1 MQNNRNYEPPGAGM
15 RMSVSAILSKSGK
28 EEMYRSKPTVDD
40 QGSRGQ
46 SLPPIGQ
53 TPNPPSP
60 YSTFHARSSS
70 QPLIENPNQPP
81 RKLSQP
87 TPDKEPTSV
96 DTKNRLVQGLL
107 AAAPSSEQLPPTN
120 DSMPPKPDAASN
132 LQGSTAILSRDMP
145 TGQMFS
151 PTDPTPRRASL
162 GNLMSAHSPLI
173 QQPHRRGS
181 LDSGA
186 PPNKTTSLRES
197 MQEDEEEEEEGVP
210 LRIPKL
216 IIKNDLVWKSL
227 EGKPEKSLG
236 VFVYEPG
243 VQLPVLE
250 GQENATLEVRIP
262 CWFLT
267 YDNKM
272 VKKRALWGTDIYT
285 DDTDIVAMIIH
296 TGKYEAMY
304 HEPEVKLNNDV
315 MLAMSGTA
323 ALIEPRRVDVNTNIP
338 DHDLSVTLRVLP
350 KLQRYTGTIRHHL
363 KSRDWGSNHDGMS
376 LFVEKVEQLPRGE
389 ARSKG
394 RSALKSGLFA
404 YQDLRRWAITNEKG
418 QATSDGSFADEE
430 DSHDMSRNRGVRK
443 KIKMFQMREAM
454 VSQG

>member
-1 MQNNRNYEPPGAGM
+1 M

-70 QPLIENPNQPP
+70 QPLIENPNEAP

-87 TPDKEPTSV
+87 TPDKDFTSM

-107 AAAPSSEQLPPTN
+107 AAAPSSEQPPPAN
-120 DSMPPKPDAASN
+120 ESMTPKPDAASDHIH
-132 LQGSTAILSRDMP
+132 GPTAPATPSRDMP
-145 TGQMFS
+145 TNTVGAGQMFS
-151 PTDPTPRRASL
+151 SSDPTPRRASL
-162 GNLMSAHSPLI
+162 GNLMSAHSPLL
-173 QQPHRRGS
+173 QQSHRRGS

-186 PPNKTTSLRES
+186 PHNKSTSLKETA
-197 MQEDEEEEEEGVP
+197 EEEDDDMP
-210 LRIPKL
+210 LRMPKL

-285 DDTDIVAMIIH
+285 DDTDIVAS
-296 TGKYEAMY
+296 KYSSDWI
-304 HEPEVKLNNDV
+304 VKFISTV
-315 MLAMSGTA
+315 
-323 ALIEPRRVDVNTNIP
+323 
-338 DHDLSVTLRVLP
+338 
-350 KLQRYTGTIRHHL
+350 
-363 KSRDWGSNHDGMS
+363 
-376 LFVEKVEQLPRGE
+376 
-389 ARSKG
+389 
-394 RSALKSGLFA
+394 
-404 YQDLRRWAITNEKG
+404 
-418 QATSDGSFADEE
+418 
-430 DSHDMSRNRGVRK
+430 
-443 KIKMFQMREAM
+443 
-454 VSQG
+454 

>member
-1 MQNNRNYEPPGAGM
+1 M

-87 TPDKEPTSV
+87 TPDKESTPV

-107 AAAPSSEQLPPTN
+107 AAAPSSGQTPPTN
-120 DSMPPKPDAASN
+120 ESMTPKPDAVSN
-132 LQGSTAILSRDMP
+132 NIHGSTAPATPSRDMP
-145 TGQMFS
+145 TTTPGAGQMFPS
-151 PTDPTPRRASL
+151 TDPTPRRASL
-162 GNLMSAHSPLI
+162 GNLMSAHSPLL

-186 PPNKTTSLRES
+186 PHNKSTGLRET
-197 MQEDEEEEEEGVP
+197 MEVEEEEAEDDDMP
-210 LRIPKL
+210 LRMPKL
-216 IIKNDLVWKSL
+216 IIKSDLVWKSL

-285 DDTDIVAMIIH
+285 DDTDIVAS
-296 TGKYEAMY
+296 KY
-304 HEPEVKLNNDV
+304 
-315 MLAMSGTA
+315 
-323 ALIEPRRVDVNTNIP
+323 
-338 DHDLSVTLRVLP
+338 
-350 KLQRYTGTIRHHL
+350 
-363 KSRDWGSNHDGMS
+363 
-376 LFVEKVEQLPRGE
+376 
-389 ARSKG
+389 
-394 RSALKSGLFA
+394 
-404 YQDLRRWAITNEKG
+404 
-418 QATSDGSFADEE
+418 
-430 DSHDMSRNRGVRK
+430 SH
-443 KIKMFQMREAM
+443 
-454 VSQG
+454 

>member
-1 MQNNRNYEPPGAGM
+1 VPATLAALPRSAASPGRPAIQNNRNYEPSGAGM

-87 TPDKEPTSV
+87 TPDKESTPM

-107 AAAPSSEQLPPTN
+107 AAAPSSEQPPPTN
-120 DSMPPKPDAASN
+120 ESMTPKPDAVSN
-132 LQGSTAILSRDMP
+132 NIHGSTAPATVTPSRDMP
-145 TGQMFS
+145 TTTPGVGQMFS
-151 PTDPTPRRASL
+151 STDPTPRRASL
-162 GNLMSAHSPLI
+162 GNLMSAHSPLL

-186 PPNKTTSLRES
+186 PHNKSTSLRET
-197 MQEDEEEEEEGVP
+197 MEEEEGDDDMP
-210 LRIPKL
+210 LRMPKL

-285 DDTDIVAMIIH
+285 DDTDIVAS
-296 TGKYEAMY
+296 KY
-304 HEPEVKLNNDV
+304 
-315 MLAMSGTA
+315 ST
-323 ALIEPRRVDVNTNIP
+323 
-338 DHDLSVTLRVLP
+338 
-350 KLQRYTGTIRHHL
+350 
-363 KSRDWGSNHDGMS
+363 DW
-376 LFVEKVEQLPRGE
+376 
-389 ARSKG
+389 
-394 RSALKSGLFA
+394 
-404 YQDLRRWAITNEKG
+404 T
-418 QATSDGSFADEE
+418 T
-430 DSHDMSRNRGVRK
+430 
-443 KIKMFQMREAM
+443 
-454 VSQG
+454 

>member
-1 MQNNRNYEPPGAGM
+1 VPATLAALPRSAASPGRPAIQNNRNYEPSGAGM

-87 TPDKEPTSV
+87 THDKESTSM

-107 AAAPSSEQLPPTN
+107 AAAPSSEQLPPTTTN
-120 DSMPPKPDAASN
+120 DSKPDAASN
-132 LQGSTAILSRDMP
+132 SHGSTAPATTTLSRDMP
-145 TGQMFS
+145 TTTPSTGQMFS
-151 PTDPTPRRASL
+151 PTDPTPRRASI
-162 GNLMSAHSPLI
+162 GNLMSAHFPLR

-181 LDSGA
+181 LDSEV
-186 PPNKTTSLRES
+186 PRNKTISEREPL
-197 MQEDEEEEEEGVP
+197 QEDEEDDVP

-227 EGKPEKSLG
+227 EGKAEKSLG

-285 DDTDIVAMIIH
+285 DDTDIVA
-296 TGKYEAMY
+296 
-304 HEPEVKLNNDV
+304 
-315 MLAMSGTA
+315 
-323 ALIEPRRVDVNTNIP
+323 
-338 DHDLSVTLRVLP
+338 
-350 KLQRYTGTIRHHL
+350 
-363 KSRDWGSNHDGMS
+363 
-376 LFVEKVEQLPRGE
+376 
-389 ARSKG
+389 SKDTTPLG
-394 RSALKSGLFA
+394 HP
-404 YQDLRRWAITNEKG
+404 
-418 QATSDGSFADEE
+418 SF
-430 DSHDMSRNRGVRK
+430 STV
-443 KIKMFQMREAM
+443 
-454 VSQG
+454 